1 MLNAVLYGTTT
12 GALLIRAHR
21 PPLVPIGRTGVGCA
35 RMREGHHDMAFGV
48 AAIIQRQLLSVAHA
62 FMIAR
67 KAKVSSAHGQS
78 AIRPSRRYRRDQN
91 GRQRKNS
98 K

>member
-21 PPLVPIGRTGVGCA
+21 PPLVSIGRTGVGCA
-35 RMREGHHDMAFGV
+35 RMREGHHDMALGV
-48 AAIIQRQLLSVAHA
+48 AAIIQRQLLSVARA

-67 KAKVSSAHGQS
+67 KPKTSSAHGQG
-78 AIRPSRRYRRDQN
+78 AVRPRRRYRRDQS
-91 GRQRKNS
+91 GRHRKNS